1 MNTHPEESLPQS
13 RQIIVPDQRLAN
25 LNKWFQKFVFL
36 VLLLG
41 CTFLFL
47 APFGWL
53 VTASLKERSEVFNN
67 EWIPDPIAW
76 ENYSNVWDAAPML
89 DWLKNSL
96 VVGLFAS
103 LSVTI
108 SSAMI
113 AFGFSYF
120 RFPGRNVLFGLVL
133 ATMML
138 PQAVTL
144 IPVFLI
150 WDKVGLVNPQ
160 IPEWLPTWGETFF
173 ADNSLGREFWRWVAQ
188 FPLWGGNLF
197 GSAFYIFLLRQ
208 FYLSLPRELFEAAR
222 TDGATYFEIWRYV
235 ALPLTR
241 NALIVVFVFEF
252 KASWTDLV
260 KPLIYLYN
268 TNLYTLP
275 RGLKALLDQ
284 FGQGGEMQW
293 EIVLAASVIV
303 TLPMLIIFFI
313 GQRYFMEGIA
323 TTGLK
328 G

>member
-1 MNTHPEESLPQS
+1 MAVIEHSGRSPQERLADMIGAS
-13 RQIIVPDQRLAN
+13 GSGIRQIIPRL
-25 LNKWFQKFVFL
+25 LFI
-36 VLLLG
+36 VLLIG
-41 CTFLFL
+41 CSLMFL
-47 APFGWL
+47 APFAWL
-53 VTASLKERSEVFNN
+53 VSASLKVRSEVFGP

-76 ENYSNVWDAAPML
+76 ENYVKVWEAAPVL
-89 DWLKNSL
+89 SWLRNSL
-96 VVGLFAS
+96 LVGVLAA

-108 SSAMI
+108 SSALI

-120 RFPGRNVLFGLVL
+120 RFKGRDALFNLVL

-138 PQAVTL
+138 PGVVTM

-150 WDKVGLVNPQ
+150 WDQLGLVNTL
-160 IPEWLPTWGETFF
+160 W
-173 ADNSLGREFWRWVAQ
+173 
-188 FPLWGGNLF
+188 PLWAGNLF
-197 GSAFYIFLLRQ
+197 GSAFYIFMIRQ
-208 FYLSLPRELFEAAR
+208 FYLGLPRELFEAAR
-222 TDGATYFEIWRYV
+222 VDGASYFGLWRHV

-268 TNLYTLP
+268 SDLFTLP

-284 FGQGGEMQW
+284 FGQGGELQW
-293 EIVLAASVIV
+293 EIILAASVIV
-303 TLPMLIIFFI
+303 TLPMIVIFFL

-323 TTGLK
+323 TSGLK

>member
-1 MNTHPEESLPQS
+1 MTAIPQS
-13 RQIIVPDQRLAN
+13 QAPSTSVSGAVATAWARLGGWIGR
-25 LNKWFQKFVFL
+25 LIL
-36 VLLLG
+36 IGVLLGL
-41 CTFLFL
+41 TAIFMTPFL
-47 APFGWL
+47 WL
-53 VTASLKERSEVFNN
+53 VSASLKLRSEVFNT

-76 ENYSNVWDAAPML
+76 NNYVRVWDAAPVL
-89 DWLKNSL
+89 NWLKNSL
-96 VVGLFAS
+96 FVGVLAATA
-103 LSVTI
+103 VTF

-120 RFPGRNVLFGLVL
+120 RFKGRDTLFGLVL
-133 ATMML
+133 ASMML
-138 PQAVTL
+138 PGVVTM

-150 WDKVGLVNPQ
+150 WDRIGLVNT
-160 IPEWLPTWGETFF
+160 LT
-173 ADNSLGREFWRWVAQ
+173 
-188 FPLWGGNLF
+188 PLWAGNLF
-197 GSAFYIFLLRQ
+197 GSAFYIFLIRQ

-222 TDGATYFEIWRYV
+222 VDGANYFRMWWNV
-235 ALPLTR
+235 AVPLTR

-252 KASWTDLV
+252 KASWTDLL

-268 TNLYTLP
+268 SQLYTLP

-303 TLPMLIIFFI
+303 TLPMIVIFFL
-313 GQRYFMEGIA
+313 GQRYFMEGIS